1 MLRCFNST
9 HATLL
14 WQQLIILNYY
24 VVIYGLIMSTNL
36 FTTRVLI
43 MHLIS
48 FSLFMFITNIYTF
61 PSKLRYVLLDF
72 FHNCL
77 KIIQLCSLFS
87 LDKYL
92 IIPSIILL
100 LTVQISWIVFD
111 YNCPM
116 MMFYTNDTSV
126 PRRGKFTLPLGT
138 AIQIIKLFYLL

>member
-1 MLRCFNST
+1 MYECFNSI
-9 HATLL
+9 HNKLL
-14 WQQLIILNYY
+14 WQQILILNYY
-24 VVIYGLIMSTNL
+24 VVIYCIFMSNNL
-36 FTTRVLI
+36 FTTFTLI
-43 MHLIS
+43 FHLVT
-48 FSLFMFITNIYTF
+48 FSLFMFITNIYTKS
-61 PSKLRYVLLDF
+61 SKLRYVLLDF